1 MRHEA
6 GESRHRASRDRS
18 RLGNIAGYG
27 RKGTRSFRIR
37 YRAKQ
42 NVPERAIR
50 GVRQV
55 LRRNFVKKALSLI
68 MLKNQ
73 NDHSRRT
80 PAGSSLR
87 GKERPQ
93 KSRECRKVSRLDK
106 QFARSVK
113 FRDHTFAAKI
123 TSEKAAFCRFSKV
136 VLHMSFPCDEV
147 PGIDDIL
154 FAGT

>member
-42 NVPERAIR
+42 NAPERAIR

-55 LRRNFVKKALSLI
+55 LRRNFVKKARSLI
-68 MLKNQ
+68 LLKNQ
-73 NDHSRRT
+73 NDHSRRA

-87 GKERPQ
+87 GTERPP
-93 KSRECRKVSRLDK
+93 KSRRYRKV
-106 QFARSVK
+106 AR
-113 FRDHTFAAKI
+113 T
-123 TSEKAAFCRFSKV
+123 EKGF
-136 VLHMSFPCDEV
+136 
-147 PGIDDIL
+147 
-154 FAGT
+154 